1 MNERVADRRSQVAG
15 AGIGVVFGLI
25 LCWSGMASPVVIR
38 QALLLEKSYL
48 FLFFASAV
56 ATSFVGLRVLKRVQK
71 RAVITGDPIGW
82 KPERPE
88 RRHVVGALIFGLGW
102 GVADA
107 CPGPIATQLG
117 QGIGWSLFTM
127 TGVVIGV
134 RWFLARHAVETE
146 PPADTAGPVLRSL
159 SPAADRASG

>member
-1 MNERVADRRSQVAG
+1 MGERASDSRSQAAG
-15 AGIGVVFGLI
+15 AGIGIVFGLV

-56 ATSFVGLRVLKRVQK
+56 FTSFVGLRLLKRFQR

-88 RRHVVGALIFGLGW
+88 RRHVVGALLFGLGW
-102 GVADA
+102 GIADA
-107 CPGPIATQLG
+107 CPGPIAAQLG
-117 QGIGWSLFTM
+117 QGIGWAAFT
-127 TGVVIGV
+127 TVGVVIGV
-134 RWFLARHAVETE
+134 RLYMSRQAVETE
-146 PPADTAGPVLRSL
+146 PVCDVAPSAAAALAPSVEPARS
-159 SPAADRASG
+159 

>member
-1 MNERVADRRSQVAG
+1 MTHRTSDTRSQLAG
-15 AGIGVVFGLI
+15 AAIGIVFGVT

-38 QALLLEKSYL
+38 QALLLERSYL

-56 ATSFVGLRVLKRVQK
+56 ITSFVGLRVLRRVQAK
-71 RAVITGDPIGW
+71 AVITGEPIGW

-88 RRHVVGALIFGLGW
+88 RRHVVGALVFGLGW

-107 CPGPIATQLG
+107 CPGPIAAQLG
-117 QGIGWSLFTM
+117 QGIAWSIFTV

-134 RWFLARHAVETE
+134 RWFLRREAVETE
-146 PPADTAGPVLRSL
+146 PPTDLAPAPAVLAPSAE
-159 SPAADRASG
+159 PAR